1 MCDKLSET
9 YIYLFFLQRLL
20 FRDSFEFIEPLG
32 LFSLAA
38 FIEEKGYKAA
48 VFSGTLTEAVSIL
61 ERDID
66 KISAVGLYCDF
77 ENVSAVESFSSCIK
91 ERWNIP
97 VIVGGPQSVAL
108 GKEFLSASRCD
119 IIARGEGEYT
129 LWYLLEYF
137 FYGNKKLTDI
147 PSITY
152 LDEDSNLIKNPQGEL
167 IKNLDSLPFPK
178 SSCSLTGKK
187 NNISIMTGRG
197 CPFSCAF
204 CYQSGIEKNV
214 RLRSVGSVIE
224 EIKYCLKD
232 NPHARYIWFAD
243 DTFTLNEKRMKDFCR
258 ELSLLRR
265 ERDFVWFCEGH
276 PATLVKWPH
285 MIKEM
290 VSAGLVRMQIGIET
304 GSKSVIDKY
313 NKKTT
318 LEEIEEAVRLCH
330 EAGLPQL
337 CGNIIIGGAFENKD
351 TLEETAEFIRKIMT
365 VAPGMV
371 DIGLTLFMPFP
382 CTTMTDNPEKFGM
395 KIIDNMAVTSTC
407 DYPVVETEEL
417 NLFDIARGRK
427 EVFYCLLKT
436 MRDLLKKGM
445 VPHKYIKEHYR
456 LSINYGIGSF
466 WHNAV
471 YGKDTFLN
479 RYYKL
484 LVKTSAK
491 TMEDIGEKE
500 LYRWKPLRV
509 FMLSNAL
516 SWDNFSPDI
525 TGYILSP
532 LEYELMLLCSGKIS
546 LEEIIE
552 IICEKFN
559 QRFDSRQE
567 GEELI
572 YNIIKKFQ
580 RKHWIVFVPS

>member
-1 MCDKLSET
+1 MCDKLCEP

-32 LFSLAA
+32 LFSLAS
-38 FIEEKGYKAA
+38 FIEEKGYKP
-48 VFSGTLTEAVSIL
+48 VIFSGTLTEAVNIL

-66 KISAVGLYCDF
+66 KTGAVGLYCDF

-97 VIVGGPQSVAL
+97 VIVGGPQSAAL
-108 GKEFLSASRCD
+108 GKKFLADSKCD
-119 IIARGEGEYT
+119 VIARGEGEYT
-129 LWYLLEYF
+129 LWNLLDYF
-137 FYGNKKLTDI
+137 FHGNKKLTDI

-167 IKNLDSLPFPK
+167 IKNLDDLPFPK
-178 SSCSLTGKK
+178 GSYSLTGKK

-214 RLRSVGSVIE
+214 RLRSAGNVME

-232 NPHARYIWFAD
+232 NPQARYIWFAD
-243 DTFTLNEKRMKDFCR
+243 DTFTLSEGRMKEFCR

-290 VSAGLVRMQIGIET
+290 VDAGLVRMQIGIES
-304 GSKSVIDKY
+304 GSPSVIDKY

-318 LEEIEEAVRLCH
+318 LEEIEEVVRLCY

-337 CGNIIIGGAFENKD
+337 CGNIIVGGAFENKD
-351 TLEETAEFIRKIMT
+351 TIEETVEFIKKIMT
-365 VAPGMV
+365 EAPGMV

-382 CTTMTDNPEKFGM
+382 CTTMTDNPAKFGM
-395 KIIDNMAVTSTC
+395 KIIDTGAVISTG
-407 DYPVVETEEL
+407 DYPVAETEEL
-417 NLFDIARGRK
+417 NLSDIARGRK
-427 EVFYCLLKT
+427 EVFNCLLKT
-436 MRDLLKKGM
+436 MRDLLKKDM
-445 VPHKYIKEHYR
+445 IPHKYIREHYR
-456 LSINYGIGSF
+456 LSIDYGIGSF
-466 WHNAV
+466 WYNAV
-471 YGKDTFLN
+471 YAKDTFLN

-491 TMEDIGEKE
+491 TTEDIGEEE
-500 LYRWKPLRV
+500 LYKWKPLRV

-532 LEYELMLLCSGKIS
+532 LEYELMLLCGGKIS
-546 LEEIIE
+546 LEEIIR
-552 IICEKFN
+552 IVCEKFN

-572 YNIIKKFQ
+572 YNIIKNFEK
-580 RKHWIVFVPS
+580 KHWIVFVPS